1 MPNTLETLMQH
12 RSIRTFLPDPVPADD
27 LRAAV
32 AAGQTASTSSAVQ
45 AYCAL
50 RITGAETR
58 AAIAELTGPQE
69 KVRLA
74 PEFLVI
80 CGDTRRHRLA
90 AQRDGNTYD
99 TRLEAFLV
107 AAIDA
112 SLFAEKMVIA
122 LESMG
127 YGICYIG
134 GLRNNLPEVDR
145 LLNLPEGIYP
155 LYGLCI
161 GRPAQDP
168 GTRPRLPVDSV
179 LFDDAYPDDDASL
192 AMLASYDAIYERY
205 LKERGTEPKKW
216 SAIMGAKYQTAARA
230 GLAAYYAGKGARLD

>member
-1 MPNTLETLMQH
+1 MLDILMSH
-12 RSIRTFLPDPVPADD
+12 RSIRAFTPEPVPPAD

-45 AYCAL
+45 AYCAIRVTDTEMRSAL
-50 RITGAETR
+50 
-58 AAIAELTGPQE
+58 AELTGPQE

-80 CGDTRRHRLA
+80 CGDTRRHRVA
-90 AQRDGNTYD
+90 AARDGNAYD
-99 TRLEAFLV
+99 ARLEAFLV

-112 SLFAEKMVIA
+112 SLFCEKMVVA
-122 LESMG
+122 LEAMG

-145 LLNLPEGIYP
+145 VLRTPEGVYP

-161 GRPAQDP
+161 GRPAQQP
-168 GTRPRLPVDSV
+168 GTRPRLPVDAV
-179 LFDDAYPDDDASL
+179 LFDDRYPADDTLLERL
-192 AMLASYDAIYERY
+192 AEYDATYADY
-205 LKERGTEPKKW
+205 LEARGTEAKKW
-216 SAIMGAKYQTAARA
+216 SDIMGAKYQVPTRTN
-230 GLAAYYAGKGARLD
+230 LAEFYASKGARLD